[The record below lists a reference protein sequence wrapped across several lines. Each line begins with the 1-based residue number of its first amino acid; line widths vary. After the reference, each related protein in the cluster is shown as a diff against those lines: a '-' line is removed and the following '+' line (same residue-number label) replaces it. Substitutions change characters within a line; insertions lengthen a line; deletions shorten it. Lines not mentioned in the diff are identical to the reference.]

1 MVYLPPVMFVELN
14 CKSVVLKVTVI
25 FSVAMG
31 VRILFLAAVV
41 LILFLR
47 NSSSQ
52 SCHDHNEF
60 EQQMSKEGYSRCPWV
75 NHMYIKGFKKKSSPN
90 DLRGFKAA
98 KCCVPPSV
106 YLWKPNICTS
116 ADWDLSFRKW
126 VTFTYNIA
134 KVSPS
139 SLGEPRTTTN

>member
-52 SCHDHNEF
+52 SCHDHNDF

-75 NHMYIKGFKKKSSPN
+75 NHM
-90 DLRGFKAA
+90 
-98 KCCVPPSV
+98 SV
-106 YLWKPNICTS
+106 SYTHLTLP
-116 ADWDLSFRKW
+116 
-126 VTFTYNIA
+126 
-134 KVSPS
+134 
-139 SLGEPRTTTN
+139 TNREV